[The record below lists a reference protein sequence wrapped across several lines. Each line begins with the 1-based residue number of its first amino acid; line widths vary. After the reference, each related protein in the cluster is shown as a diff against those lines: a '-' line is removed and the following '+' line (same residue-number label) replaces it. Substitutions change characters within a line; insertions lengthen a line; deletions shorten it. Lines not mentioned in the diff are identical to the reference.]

1 MAVIGKGRCPACA
14 KLGRDRHSDNLILYS
29 DGGEHCFSCGYH
41 KGRFKGRPKQPL
53 EASETKEVSL
63 PHDLTPNIPPKAL
76 SWLSSYH
83 ITWQDIIKNNILWSE
98 SLKLLVF
105 PLDNAW
111 IGRYFGTNVK
121 HPKWYSVGKLQNIIH
136 ILGTVKPKGTIVLVE
151 DMVSAI
157 RVSKQLP
164 TLCLFSADISTWK
177 LNLLKLYDNNL
188 CWWLDKDKQKEAAKQ
203 AIHASSLGI
212 NIRLVVTDLDPKC
225 YSDNEIKNIL
235 DRFGII

>member
-1 MAVIGKGRCPACA
+1 M
-14 KLGRDRHSDNLILYS
+14 
-29 DGGEHCFSCGYH
+29 
-41 KGRFKGRPKQPL
+41 
-53 EASETKEVSL
+53 KEVSL
-63 PHDLTPNIPPKAL
+63 PHDLSPNIPPKAL

-111 IGRYFGTNVK
+111 SGRYFGTNVK
-121 HPKWYSVGKLQNIIH
+121 HPKWYSVGELQNIIH

-151 DMVSAI
+151 DIVSAI
-157 RVSKQLP
+157 RVSKHLP
-164 TLCLFSADISTWK
+164 AICLFSADISIRK
-177 LNLLKLYDNNL
+177 LNLLKLYNNTI
-188 CWWLDKDKQKEAAKQ
+188 CWWLDKDKQKEAATQ
-203 AIHASSLGI
+203 AIHASSLDI